1 MSMRTN
7 LSHWFGPLTRI
18 DHTAVI
24 ALQVQGRGC
33 AYDTGERHIRRRG
46 TEANGAMQLPRR

>member
-1 MSMRTN
+1 MRTN